1 MFHFSLVSYYTNWF
15 GVYQFTGIIT
25 APFVGLPMDW
35 KPKKKQNEETDM
47 GFIAGYVLTSFVA
60 LTLNILVLVPVL
72 PVQVIAASNHL
83 SNNYWCSTEELRE
96 IIQIYSKIR
105 NVVPFQN
112 TEILRTQAPPP
123 NVRPLLQWPTR

>member
-1 MFHFSLVSYYTNWF
+1 MCCIHGICILAPNANVSANLIFHPVHICLFHFSLVSYYTNWF

-35 KPKKKQNEETDM
+35 KPKKKQDEETDM

-72 PVQVIAASNHL
+72 PVQVIAASDHL
-83 SNNYWCSTEELRE
+83 FL
-96 IIQIYSKIR
+96 
-105 NVVPFQN
+105 
-112 TEILRTQAPPP
+112 
-123 NVRPLLQWPTR
+123 

>member
-1 MFHFSLVSYYTNWF
+1 MLHSRHSHFGPECKRECKFANPVYICLFHFSLVSYYTNWF

-35 KPKKKQNEETDM
+35 KPKKKQDEETDM

-72 PVQVIAASNHL
+72 PVQVIAAP
-83 SNNYWCSTEELRE
+83 
-96 IIQIYSKIR
+96 IIYFFEQ
-105 NVVPFQN
+105 
-112 TEILRTQAPPP
+112 
-123 NVRPLLQWPTR
+123 